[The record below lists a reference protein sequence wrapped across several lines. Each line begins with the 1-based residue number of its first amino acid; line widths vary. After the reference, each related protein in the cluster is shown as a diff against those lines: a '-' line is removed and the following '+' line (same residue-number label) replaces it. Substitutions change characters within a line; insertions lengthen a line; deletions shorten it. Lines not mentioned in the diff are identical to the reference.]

1 MELKKQLLS
10 NEELLKLMELYD
22 ELPKYQLEYSKLI
35 NAYLILERSMH
46 NKIETFEKEAV
57 EVKKDTE
64 VRKETTKK
72 SNGSQKKEEKDK
84 TVKQEQV
91 DSVKQA
97 TNLSDAVLE
106 EALGFLN
113 DINVPQDEEESD
125 SNIDLK
131 LDKNKKVARDGHEYY
146 SYTPKPFDGSEKE
159 EVIKMYLD
167 GYSLVEIDAKL
178 NIQAGKA
185 GQTIKTVDWYGDSIN
200 NKVGNANAIRKLTG
214 KTKQSPDYILSQGV
228 NDLASEFNVS
238 PEVALHFMNRARK
251 YIDETL

>member
-46 NKIETFEKEAV
+46 NKTETFKKEV
-57 EVKKDTE
+57 E
-64 VRKETTKK
+64 VRKDTVV
-72 SNGSQKKEEKDK
+72 KKEIAKESNDRQEKKDK
-84 TVKQEQV
+84 VETQKQV
-91 DSVKQA
+91 DSTKEA
-97 TNLSDAVLE
+97 IKLSDDVLE

-113 DINVPQDEEESD
+113 DINMQQDKEEITP
-125 SNIDLK
+125 NTDLK
-131 LDKNKKVARDGHEYY
+131 LNKSKKVTRDGHEYY
-146 SYTPKPFDGSEKE
+146 SYAPKPFDGDKKE

-167 GYSLVEIDAKL
+167 GYSLVEIDTKL
-178 NIQAGKA
+178 NLQAGKA

-200 NKVGNANAIRKLTG
+200 NRVGNANAIRKLTG

>member
-1 MELKKQLLS
+1 MEFKKQLLS

-46 NKIETFEKEAV
+46 SKVETSEKEV
-57 EVKKDTE
+57 EVKKDTA
-64 VRKETTKK
+64 V
-72 SNGSQKKEEKDK
+72 KKEITKESNDGQEKRDK
-84 TVKQEQV
+84 VETQKQV
-91 DSVKQA
+91 DSAKTA
-97 TNLSDAVLE
+97 AKLSDDVLE

-113 DINVPQDEEESD
+113 DIDIQQDEEENT
-125 SNIDLK
+125 SNVDLK

-146 SYTPKPFDGSEKE
+146 SYTPKPFDGNEKE
-159 EVIKMYLD
+159 EVIKLYLD

-228 NDLASEFNVS
+228 NDLAYEFNVS

>member
-1 MELKKQLLS
+1 MEFKKQLLS

-46 NKIETFEKEAV
+46 SKVETSEKEV
-57 EVKKDTE
+57 EVKKDTA
-64 VRKETTKK
+64 V
-72 SNGSQKKEEKDK
+72 KKEITKESNDGQEKRDK
-84 TVKQEQV
+84 VETQKQV
-91 DSVKQA
+91 DSAKTA
-97 TNLSDAVLE
+97 AKLSDDVLE

-113 DINVPQDEEESD
+113 DIDIQQDEEENT
-125 SNIDLK
+125 SNVDLK

-146 SYTPKPFDGSEKE
+146 SYTPKPFDGNEKE